1 MPNRII
7 RETICTSDSIDGL
20 SWFEEVLFYRLIVS
34 CDDFGR
40 YDGRTAVIKN
50 RLFPLKENLTLKTVE
65 NALHGLASAGLVVL
79 YKSQGGRFLYLPTW
93 GKYQQQRAKVSKYP
107 EPSADILHQLDGVS
121 KQTIADDSKCNQV
134 IANVPVIENRESRI
148 DIRESGSENG
158 RVAPTTPMSDTL
170 LSGLDTL
177 SPGLRG
183 AVEDWLRY
191 KAERREPY
199 KPQGLKSLITVAKNN
214 AAKYGDAAVEKVIY
228 ESMSGNYKGIIF
240 DRLAKAQ
247 QEQGGAKKPNQVQ
260 YDKDKAESAMADYM
274 DW

>member
-79 YKSQGGRFLYLPTW
+79 YESQGGRFLYLPTW

-148 DIRESGSENG
+148 DIRESGSENNA
-158 RVAPTTPMSDTL
+158 REARF
-170 LSGLDTL
+170 
-177 SPGLRG
+177 SPPSLPEVQAYISERG
-183 AVEDWLRY
+183 SAVDAQQFVDFYASKGWMVGKNRMKDW
-191 KAERREPY
+191 K
-199 KPQGLKSLITVAKNN
+199 
-214 AAKYGDAAVEKVIY
+214 AAVRTWEKRRK
-228 ESMSGNYKGIIF
+228 EEAGEHPTK
-240 DRLAKAQ
+240 
-247 QEQGGAKKPNQVQ
+247 QEYHVGT
-260 YDKDKAESAMADYM
+260 
-274 DW
+274 WL